1 MVVILKMPGNK
12 PPITLIRRSGWYNSS
27 IQPVHTALPHPHC
40 AQIWILFTS
49 SLCGGS
55 RTVLVLYW
63 LNPPP
68 LSPFLT
74 HSLFSVSLS
83 LYFCTGTALFLCGCW
98 LQLYW
103 PEGCLPRG
111 LEKKSVF
118 IRNKQQGHIMTCDKS
133 SQKCWRA
140 YNILERQLNHLTST
154 RGCLTCVLL
163 LSVLQVL
170 MGLNSYNV
178 MLLKKSSQPKVW

>member
-1 MVVILKMPGNK
+1 M
-12 PPITLIRRSGWYNSS
+12 
-27 IQPVHTALPHPHC
+27 HTAPPHPHC

-63 LNPPP
+63 LKPPP
-68 LSPFLT
+68 PSPSLT
-74 HSLFSVSLS
+74 HSLFCVSL
-83 LYFCTGTALFLCGCW
+83 FVF
-98 LQLYW
+98 LYW
-103 PEGCLPRG
+103 HGIVFMWVLAAAVLTRRLPPKRFRK
-111 LEKKSVF
+111 KKSVF

-170 MGLNSYNV
+170 MGLNPAHN
-178 MLLKKSSQPKVW
+178 MLCF